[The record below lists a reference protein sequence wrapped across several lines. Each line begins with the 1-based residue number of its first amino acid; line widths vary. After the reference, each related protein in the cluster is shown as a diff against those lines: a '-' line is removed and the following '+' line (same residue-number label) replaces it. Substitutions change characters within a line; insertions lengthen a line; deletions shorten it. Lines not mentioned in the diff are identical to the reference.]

1 MIPFSTSW
9 PQELLR
15 AILRMD
21 TKQLLELTD
30 LQPAIVLEV
39 DRREWAPL
47 KREFHFAGSLSQAA
61 VVAQLSSVGIRVPAN
76 VDEVAIVYFFKN
88 TSAVAGDL
96 ILGDLG
102 ALATVV
108 GEIAATPATAPLDSR
123 NVERTGLGTTLL
135 SSGAL
140 SWRAA
145 SAGGIGAGVYTLH
158 ESLAAGERL
167 TKEQHG
173 YIAVLGPGGF
183 LGLQTQAVNLAISGN
198 WWFYERATQAGG
210 KLIV

>member
-15 AILRMD
+15 SILQMD
-21 TKQLLELTD
+21 TKQLLELMD
-30 LQPAIVLEV
+30 LQPAIVLEA
-39 DRREWAPL
+39 DRREWAPH
-47 KREFHFAGSLSQAA
+47 KREFHFGGTLSQAA
-61 VVAQLSSVGIRVPAN
+61 VAAQLSSVGIRVPVT
-76 VDEVAIVYFFKN
+76 VDEVAVVYFMKN
-88 TSAVAGDL
+88 TSVVTGDL

-102 ALATVV
+102 VLTVV
-108 GEIAATPATAPLDSR
+108 PGEIAANPATAVLDSR

-135 SSGAL
+135 SSAAL
-140 SWRAA
+140 TWRAA
-145 SAGGIGAGVYTLH
+145 SAGGIGAGVFTLH

-183 LGLQTQAVNLAISGN
+183 LGIQTQAVNLAMSAN
-198 WWFYERATQAGG
+198 WWFYERATRAGG
-210 KLIV
+210 RVIV